1 MDQNIVNYLQQNKNF
16 YIKNVLIQEL
26 KKAGHPEKSILEA
39 INYVYTDVNES
50 QIQSLDVVD
59 FWDFKT
65 KITYHKSSE
74 KWKDFLF
81 GLFVPSFI
89 EALTLELGFVFL
101 IIFIVEIF
109 IAGYLFNRR
118 RFIFYGFISRF
129 LFVPFLM
136 ISFWFMWGTGSLIF

>member
-1 MDQNIVNYLQQNKNF
+1 MDQNIVNYLEQNKNS
-16 YIKNVLIQEL
+16 YPKEVLIEEL
-26 KKAGHPEKSILEA
+26 KKAAHPEGSILEA
-39 INYVYTDVNES
+39 IDYVYSSTGELQKQAS
-50 QIQSLDVVD
+50 GMID
-59 FWDFKT
+59 FWDFKA

-89 EALTLELGFVFL
+89 EALTLELGFVFM

-129 LFVPFLM
+129 LLVPFLI